1 MFSAYIIWMCY
12 NITACRGRAAVHLV
26 GTFEC
31 RLCIFKTSTNIPHQG
46 FYPTPPPI
54 SDVDIDTRPTKRA
67 HLSTTSFF
75 ADTPWL
81 NVPHSRLGNIT
92 IQPIFPPG
100 GLLGGSSK
108 PPSKLAAL
116 AAARKKAAEE
126 KKQKAEPANE
136 DVVMGDTE
144 GASSSAMFDRLSA
157 LRKHTTTDPSA
168 PPQSTKDAA
177 FALPVRTYPGRP
189 PKPASPEP
197 TTQTLSP
204 APVEEAMELA
214 RPQGPTAE
222 ELTATPSTFAQTMLG
237 GSTATPFS
245 KSSSSGKTSETSSLF
260 TLPYPED
267 KDARRTKDPFE
278 GPSPDDVVLKAQ
290 QQAKGPKR

>member
-1 MFSAYIIWMCY
+1 
-12 NITACRGRAAVHLV
+12 
-26 GTFEC
+26 
-31 RLCIFKTSTNIPHQG
+31 
-46 FYPTPPPI
+46 
-54 SDVDIDTRPTKRA
+54 
-67 HLSTTSFF
+67 
-75 ADTPWL
+75 
-81 NVPHSRLGNIT
+81 
-92 IQPIFPPG
+92 
-100 GLLGGSSK
+100 LLGGSSK

-116 AAARKKAAEE
+116 VAARKKAAEE
-126 KKQKAEPANE
+126 KKQKVAEPADQ

-157 LRKHTTTDPSA
+157 LRKHDPSA
-168 PPQSTKDAA
+168 PPGASKKDAV

-189 PKPASPEP
+189 SKPAWPEP
-197 TTQTLSP
+197 IPQTLSP
-204 APVEEAMELA
+204 APVEESVELA

-237 GSTATPFS
+237 GPTPNPFS
-245 KSSSSGKTSETSSLF
+245 KSSSSRNTSETSSLF

-267 KDARRTKDPFE
+267 SDGRRTKDPFS